1 MATDRHVSDNS
12 SQGEQGHT
20 ACNAVFLP
28 PYLVST
34 PYVLKVMEGSNN
46 YGPPCL

>member
-12 SQGEQGHT
+12 SRGEQGHNV
-20 ACNAVFLP
+20 CNAVFLP

-34 PYVLKVMEGSNN
+34 PHVLKVMEGSNG
-46 YGPPCL
+46 YGSPRL